1 MGRRLPLA
9 YDASDIQN
17 GSHILSTLTSLTVN
31 ETEKVI
37 NASVKV
43 GIVTTTNPAIDV
55 YTGPPPQGLPVPLL
69 IASPVAAV
77 CILIFVCIAYYCHAL
92 QLDARAR
99 ELSMKM
105 TTQDV
110 KVQMTNSVTE
120 TSVLS
125 SCENNLDLLSTPKRK
140 STITIRAPSPCN
152 SFASLKPPGRSPR
165 PSMNWGTFGDQDVLA
180 LAASRRHS
188 TFLL

>member
-1 MGRRLPLA
+1 MR
-9 YDASDIQN
+9 YDIPGN
-17 GSHILSTLTSLTVN
+17 YNTLDTVN
-31 ETEKVI
+31 DTH
-37 NASVKV
+37 
-43 GIVTTTNPAIDV
+43 GISNYTIVSDNDTMAKFVNLSIRITTTTNPSISM
-55 YTGPPPQGLPVPLL
+55 YTGPPPKGLPVPLL

-92 QLDARAR
+92 QLDSRAR

-105 TTQDV
+105 ASQDV
-110 KVQMTNSVTE
+110 EVEMTKSITE

-125 SCENNLDLLSTPKRK
+125 TCENEVIPKK
-140 STITIRAPSPCN
+140 KNTIAIKTPSPCQ

-180 LAASRRHS
+180 FSASRRHS
-188 TFLL
+188 TFLI